1 MTTAEFSSFLLNTFG
16 IEDNTIPIKEGRMQ
30 SNIYESKRPST
41 AGFHATRQLS
51 TAITARDSARV
62 ATYLPTYL
70 PQHPRLGSRPGTYP
84 PTF

>member
-1 MTTAEFSSFLLNTFG
+1 MVRRSHRRTLVAMGGASEKLWVRG
-16 IEDNTIPIKEGRMQ
+16 VVWREARAVGE
-30 SNIYESKRPST
+30 RPST

-70 PQHPRLGSRPGTYP
+70 PQHPRLGSRPGTYL